1 MLSLHSY
8 SHVFCIVPEVAM
20 FLVCARSVRRI
31 KNDLFATMVVEI
43 CDSMVLKNMIVR
55 FLWTVFA
62 RADSSGNFMLSLHSD
77 SHVFCIVPEVTMFLV
92 CARSVR
98 GIMND
103 LFSTIVAKLVLS
115 VMFKN

>member
-1 MLSLHSY
+1 
-8 SHVFCIVPEVAM
+8 M

-31 KNDLFATMVVEI
+31 KNDLFATIVVEI
-43 CDSMVLKNMIVR
+43 CDSMVLKNLIVC

-62 RADSSGNFMLSLHSD
+62 RADSSGNFMFPLVSD
-77 SHVFCIVPEVTMFLV
+77 SHVFCIVPEVAMFLV

-115 VMFKN
+115 VTFKN